1 MHLIDLSETD
11 LANAY
16 KKIKFE
22 LSAYDKNLGK
32 KEIVFFNKSDLV
44 EPDIVN
50 ERLKEFIS
58 KVKIK
63 FEIISTLSN
72 KIF

>member
-1 MHLIDLSETD
+1 MT
-11 LANAY
+11 
-16 KKIKFE
+16 KILEK
-22 LSAYDKNLGK
+22 K

-50 ERLKEFIS
+50 ERLKEFSS

-72 KIF
+72 KDILK

>member
-1 MHLIDLSETD
+1 MT
-11 LANAY
+11 
-16 KKIKFE
+16 KILE
-22 LSAYDKNLGK
+22 K

-50 ERLKEFIS
+50 EKLKEFSS

-72 KIF
+72 KDILKVKKTLIKNVN